1 MRRIGK
7 MIVQKKVMKRKTKI
21 KEEDVKVVKNGVKE
35 GVKVEKSGV
44 KAGVKVEIKKVNDDG
59 DDESESEE
67 ENDEHIDVEEDE

>member
-44 KAGVKVEIKKVNDDG
+44 KL
-59 DDESESEE
+59 
-67 ENDEHIDVEEDE
+67 

>member
-7 MIVQKKVMKRKTKI
+7 MIVQKKVMKTKIKI

-44 KAGVKVEIKKVNDDG
+44 KKLKR
-59 DDESESEE
+59 
-67 ENDEHIDVEEDE
+67 